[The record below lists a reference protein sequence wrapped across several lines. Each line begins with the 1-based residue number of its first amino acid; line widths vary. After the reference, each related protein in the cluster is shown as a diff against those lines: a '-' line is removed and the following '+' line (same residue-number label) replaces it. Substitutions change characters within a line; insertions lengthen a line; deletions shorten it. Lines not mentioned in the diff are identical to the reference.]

1 MLDPQEPTV
10 SDQPERIVIYED
22 DEVLLDTADPSTYI
36 VLSAGPETA
45 AQQLDELFDPKD

>member
-1 MLDPQEPTV
+1 MN
-10 SDQPERIVIYED
+10 DQPERIVIYEG

-36 VLSAGPETA
+36 VLSADPETA